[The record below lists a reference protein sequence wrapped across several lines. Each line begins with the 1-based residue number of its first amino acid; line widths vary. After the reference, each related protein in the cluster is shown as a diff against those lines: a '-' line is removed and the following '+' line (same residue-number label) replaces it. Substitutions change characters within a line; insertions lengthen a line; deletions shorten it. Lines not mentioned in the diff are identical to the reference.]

1 MGYPTPGVQK
11 LLHDSGWPGMKVLE
25 FAFDSRDSS
34 NYLPHTYT
42 EHCICYT
49 GTHDNSPLALW
60 RQEAKPEDIAY
71 AQEYLAL
78 TEAEGF
84 HWGVIRGGMSSVAE
98 LFVAQMQ
105 DYLGLGAG
113 HRMNVPG
120 TQSGNWQWRLLP
132 GELTPELA
140 EKIRRM
146 TVLYGRAD
154 RPEEQAEEPSEQ
166 PETAQEA

>member
-1 MGYPTPGVQK
+1 MELPGFPGVFVCIHGGDIGQIADTRDMK
-11 LLHDSGWPGMKVLE
+11 TAPTVNNLLKYNCHQLKSMWTTAIKEQMK
-25 FAFDSRDSS
+25 
-34 NYLPHTYT
+34 
-42 EHCICYT
+42 
-49 GTHDNSPLALW
+49 
-60 RQEAKPEDIAY
+60 
-71 AQEYLAL
+71 AL

-84 HWGVIRGGMSSVAE
+84 HWGVIRGGMSSVSE

-113 HRMNVPG
+113 HRMNIPG

-166 PETAQEA
+166 SETAQEA